1 MKEQIFLLIKLQKT
15 DSEIEEIR
23 VRKSDLPNE
32 MESLDNKLKSFEH
45 EVKKVKESLDN
56 LNKTHKEK
64 ESELNMGM
72 ENVKKTKSK
81 LLSVKTNKEYEATLK
96 EIDSINSKNSHIE
109 DEIIYILDDIE
120 NTKTNLEMK
129 EKELADYRTIYD
141 GKRAKIEKELNSI
154 DYLLDEVTKSY
165 DAIRAQIHED
175 LIKKYDILKV
185 KRNRRV
191 VVPVWKEVCDGCHMN
206 IPPQMYNELQ
216 RSDML
221 MLCPNCNRIIYWEN
235 RESGE
240 EQSYV

>member
-1 MKEQIFLLIKLQKT
+1 LKEQIFLLIKLQKT
-15 DSEIEEIR
+15 DSEIEGIR
-23 VRKSDLPNE
+23 VRKRDLPEE
-32 MESLDNKLKSFEH
+32 MEILDEKLKTFEDAVG
-45 EVKKVKESLDN
+45 EVKERLDN
-56 LNKTHKEK
+56 LSKTHKEK
-64 ESELNMGM
+64 ESELNMGV
-72 ENVKKTKSK
+72 ENIKKTKSK

-96 EIDSINSKNSHIE
+96 EIDSINSRNSHIE

-120 NTKTNLEMK
+120 NTKANLVTK
-129 EKELADYRTIYD
+129 EKELSDYRTIYN

-154 DYLLDEVTKSY
+154 DNLLDEMTSSY
-165 DAIRAQIHED
+165 DAIREQIHGD

-240 EQSYV
+240 E